1 MIRRR
6 AWVPLLLVAAG
17 CSVGAPTT
25 TEQGQEFRDLW
36 SLFLVIAVLVVALI
50 WGLVAWCVIR
60 YRHRPEDG
68 SLPNQGGDRPKLEL
82 TYTVIPLLVVA
93 VLFTLSVVAER
104 RINDESDDPDL
115 TVVVEAYRWDWR
127 FTYAVDGP
135 DVEVIGTEGERPV
148 LVLPVGRTIRFELR
162 TADVIH
168 SFWVPEFGTKR
179 DMIPRVD
186 NQIDI
191 DITEP
196 GTWTGR
202 CAEYCGLDHA
212 SMDFEV
218 RAVTADEFDSWLA
231 DQPATDEA
239 EAA

>member
-1 MIRRR
+1 VIRRS
-6 AWVPLLLVAAG
+6 AWLPLLLLLAG
-17 CSVGAPTT
+17 CSAGAPTT

-68 SLPNQGGDRPKLEL
+68 SLPNQDGDRPKLEL
-82 TYTVIPLLVVA
+82 TYTVIPLVVVA

-104 RINDESDDPDL
+104 RVDEVSDDPDL

-127 FTYAVDGP
+127 FTYLVDGP
-135 DVEVIGTEGERPV
+135 DVEVIGGDERPV
-148 LVLPVGRTIRFELR
+148 LVLPVDRTIRFDLR

-218 RAVTADEFDSWLA
+218 RAVGADEFDQWLA
-231 DQPATDEA
+231 DQPTDGDT